1 MSFLR
6 QTDPEIGRVFDL
18 EAERQKGTINL
29 IASENYASRAV
40 LEAEG
45 SFLTNKYAEGYPGR
59 RYYGSCQEVDEIESI
74 AIDRAKQ
81 LFGAEHANVQPHSG
95 TQANVGA
102 YGAMLDQ
109 GDTILAMSLS
119 HGGHLSHGSPVS
131 FTGKSYRFVHY
142 GINRETERL
151 DYEEIEHLARQHR
164 PKLLIAG
171 SSSYPRV
178 IDFER
183 FSHIANEVGST
194 FLVDMAHIAG
204 LIAGGVHPSPMPFA
218 QVITSSTHKTLRGPR
233 GGFILS
239 RQNCAH
245 QLDAAV
251 FPGMQGGPL
260 MHVIAAKAVC
270 FHEALQP
277 EFTSYQQRTV
287 NNARILAEELQNLG
301 FRLIAG
307 GTDNH
312 IILVDLR
319 GTGLTGKAAQDALDS
334 VNISVNRNS
343 IPFDPLPPRVTS
355 GIRLGTPAVTTRG
368 LGPQEMKHIAL
379 LIYKVLTKPEN
390 EEIKLQVSREVEEIS
405 AGFPLTQRETI

>member
-1 MSFLR
+1 
-6 QTDPEIGRVFDL
+6 
-18 EAERQKGTINL
+18 
-29 IASENYASRAV
+29 
-40 LEAEG
+40 
-45 SFLTNKYAEGYPGR
+45 
-59 RYYGSCQEVDEIESI
+59 
-74 AIDRAKQ
+74 
-81 LFGAEHANVQPHSG
+81 
-95 TQANVGA
+95 
-102 YGAMLDQ
+102 
-109 GDTILAMSLS
+109 
-119 HGGHLSHGSPVS
+119 
-131 FTGKSYRFVHY
+131 
-142 GINRETERL
+142 
-151 DYEEIEHLARQHR
+151 
-164 PKLLIAG
+164 
-171 SSSYPRV
+171 
-178 IDFER
+178 
-183 FSHIANEVGST
+183 
-194 FLVDMAHIAG
+194 
-204 LIAGGVHPSPMPFA
+204 
-218 QVITSSTHKTLRGPR
+218 
-233 GGFILS
+233 
-239 RQNCAH
+239 
-245 QLDAAV
+245 
-251 FPGMQGGPL
+251 

-277 EFTSYQQRTV
+277 EFTIYQQRTV

-379 LIYKVLTKPEN
+379 LIFKVLTKPEN